1 MCEWGRIMGKP
12 VLMDFF
18 AEWCGP
24 CHQQTPI
31 IDELKKRMGDQV
43 DIRKI
48 DVGVDSEQTRQYAAK
63 YDIQFVPTL
72 IIEKDGQLVRK
83 LVGVQDLGTLE
94 GILTPLV
101 EQ

>member
-1 MCEWGRIMGKP
+1 MEKP

-31 IDELKKRMGDQV
+31 IDELKAKMGDRV

-72 IIEKDGQLVRK
+72 VIEKADGTLVRK

-94 GILTPLV
+94 GILKPLV
-101 EQ
+101 EP

>member
-1 MCEWGRIMGKP
+1 MGKP

-72 IIEKDGQLVRK
+72 VIEKDGVLVRK
-83 LVGVQDLGTLE
+83 LVGVQDLATLE
-94 GILTPLV
+94 SILKPLV
-101 EQ
+101 EK

>member
-1 MCEWGRIMGKP
+1 MGKP

-31 IDELKKRMGDQV
+31 IDELKAKMGDRVEIQ
-43 DIRKI
+43 KI
-48 DVGVDSEQTRQYAAK
+48 DVGVDSEQTRKYAAK

-101 EQ
+101 EK

>member
-1 MCEWGRIMGKP
+1 MGYSLMGKP
-12 VLMDFF
+12 VLMDFY

-24 CHQQTPI
+24 CHQQSPI
-31 IDELKKRMGDQV
+31 IDKLKEKMGDQV

-72 IIEKDGQLVRK
+72 IIEKDGVLIQK
-83 LVGVQDLGTLE
+83 LVGVQDLEKLE
-94 GILTPLV
+94 SILKPLV
-101 EQ
+101 GQ

>member
-1 MCEWGRIMGKP
+1 MGYSLMGKP

-24 CHQQTPI
+24 CHQQSPI
-31 IDELKKRMGDQV
+31 IDELEARMGDKV
-43 DIRKI
+43 EIRKI

-72 IIEKDGQLVRK
+72 IIEKDGKIVQK
-83 LVGVQDLGTLE
+83 LVGVQDLEKLE
-94 GILTPLV
+94 SILKPLV
-101 EQ
+101 E

>member
-1 MCEWGRIMGKP
+1 MGYSVMGKP
-12 VLMDFF
+12 ILMDFF

-24 CHQQTPI
+24 CHQQSPI
-31 IDELKKRMGDQV
+31 IDELKKKMGDQV

-72 IIEKDGQLVRK
+72 VIEKDGALIQK
-83 LVGVQDLGTLE
+83 LVGVQDLARLE
-94 GILTPLV
+94 SILKPLV
-101 EQ
+101 

>member
-1 MCEWGRIMGKP
+1 MGYSVMGKP
-12 VLMDFF
+12 ILMDFF

-24 CHQQTPI
+24 CHQQSPI
-31 IDELKKRMGDQV
+31 IDELKKKMGDQV

-72 IIEKDGQLVRK
+72 VIEKDGALIQK
-83 LVGVQDLGTLE
+83 LVGVQDLAKLE
-94 GILTPLV
+94 SILKPLV
-101 EQ
+101 

>member
-1 MCEWGRIMGKP
+1 MGYSFMGKP

-72 IIEKDGQLVRK
+72 VIEKDGVLVRK
-83 LVGVQDLGTLE
+83 LVGVQDLKSLE
-94 GILTPLV
+94 SILKPLV
-101 EQ
+101 GQ

>member
-1 MCEWGRIMGKP
+1 MGKP

-24 CHQQTPI
+24 CHQQSPI
-31 IDELKKRMGDQV
+31 IDELKQRMGDQV
-43 DIRKI
+43 EIKKI

-72 IIEKDGQLVRK
+72 IIEKDGKLVQK
-83 LVGVQDLGTLE
+83 LVGVQDLKSLE
-94 GILTPLV
+94 NILKPLV
-101 EQ
+101 GQ

>member
-1 MCEWGRIMGKP
+1 MGKP

-24 CHQQTPI
+24 CHQQSPI
-31 IDELKKRMGDQV
+31 IDELKKKMGDQV
-43 DIRKI
+43 DIKKI

-72 IIEKDGQLVRK
+72 VIEKDGALIQK
-83 LVGVQDLGTLE
+83 LVGVQDLAKLE
-94 GILTPLV
+94 SILKPLV
-101 EQ
+101 

>member
-1 MCEWGRIMGKP
+1 
-12 VLMDFF
+12 MDFF

-43 DIRKI
+43 DVQKI
-48 DVGVDSEQTRQYAAK
+48 DVGVDSEQTRQYAAR

-72 IIEKDGQLVRK
+72 IIEKDGTLVRK
-83 LVGVQDLGTLE
+83 LVSVQDLGTLE
-94 GILTPLV
+94 SILKPLV
-101 EQ
+101 E

>member
-1 MCEWGRIMGKP
+1 MEKP

-31 IDELKKRMGDQV
+31 IDELKAKMGDRV

-48 DVGVDSEQTRQYAAK
+48 DVGIDSEQTRQYAAK

-72 IIEKDGQLVRK
+72 VIEKADGTLVRK

-94 GILTPLV
+94 GILKPLV
-101 EQ
+101 EP

>member
-1 MCEWGRIMGKP
+1 MGKP

-31 IDELKKRMGDQV
+31 IEKLRERMGDKV

-48 DVGVDSEQTRQYAAK
+48 DVGIDSEETRRYATK
-63 YDIQFVPTL
+63 YDLQFVPTL
-72 IIEKDGQLVRK
+72 VIEKDGVLIKK
-83 LVGVQDLGTLE
+83 LVGVQSLE
-94 GILTPLV
+94 ALEKILKPLV
-101 EQ
+101 DQ

>member
-1 MCEWGRIMGKP
+1 
-12 VLMDFF
+12 MDFF

-31 IDELKKRMGDQV
+31 IDELKAKMGDEI

-48 DVGVDSEQTRQYAAK
+48 DVGVDSEQTRQYATK

-72 IIEKDGQLVRK
+72 VIEKDGQLVRK
-83 LVGVQDLGTLE
+83 LVGVQDLSTLE
-94 GILTPLV
+94 GILKPLV

>member
-1 MCEWGRIMGKP
+1 MGYCLMGKP

-24 CHQQTPI
+24 CHQQSPI
-31 IDELKKRMGDQV
+31 IDELKVKMGDLV

-48 DVGVDSEQTRQYAAK
+48 DVGVDSEETRRYAAQ

-72 IIEKDGQLVRK
+72 IIEKDGKLVRK

-94 GILTPLV
+94 NILKPLV

>member
-1 MCEWGRIMGKP
+1 MGYSLMGKP

-72 IIEKDGQLVRK
+72 IIEKDGVLVRK
-83 LVGVQDLGTLE
+83 LVGVQDLKSLE
-94 GILTPLV
+94 SILKPLV
-101 EQ
+101 GQ

>member
-1 MCEWGRIMGKP
+1 MGYSLMGKP

-24 CHQQTPI
+24 CHQQSPI
-31 IDELKKRMGDQV
+31 IDELKAKMGDRV
-43 DIRKI
+43 DVQKI
-48 DVGVDSEQTRQYAAK
+48 DVGVDSEQTRKYAAK

-72 IIEKDGQLVRK
+72 VIEKDGALVQK
-83 LVGVQDLGTLE
+83 LVGVQDLEKLE
-94 GILTPLV
+94 SILKPLV

>member
-1 MCEWGRIMGKP
+1 MCEWGKAMGKP

-31 IDELKKRMGDQV
+31 IDELKKRMGDRV
-43 DIRKI
+43 DIQKI
-48 DVGVDSEQTRQYAAK
+48 DVGIDSEQTRQYAAR

-72 IIEKDGQLVRK
+72 IIEKDGNLIRK

-94 GILTPLV
+94 SILKPLV

>member
-1 MCEWGRIMGKP
+1 MGYSLMGKP

-24 CHQQTPI
+24 CHQQSPI

-72 IIEKDGQLVRK
+72 IIEKDGALVRK
-83 LVGVQDLGTLE
+83 LVGVQDLKSLE
-94 GILTPLV
+94 SILKPLV
-101 EQ
+101 GQ

>member
-1 MCEWGRIMGKP
+1 
-12 VLMDFF
+12 MDFF

-24 CHQQTPI
+24 CHQQSPI

-72 IIEKDGQLVRK
+72 IIEKDGALVRK
-83 LVGVQDLGTLE
+83 LVGVQDLKSLE
-94 GILTPLV
+94 SILKPLV
-101 EQ
+101 GQ

>member
-1 MCEWGRIMGKP
+1 MGKP

-24 CHQQTPI
+24 CHQQSPI
-31 IDELKKRMGDQV
+31 IDELKAKMGDQV

-48 DVGVDSEQTRQYAAK
+48 DVGVDSEETRRYAAQ

-72 IIEKDGQLVRK
+72 VIEKDGSLVRK
-83 LVGVQDLGTLE
+83 LVGVQDLRTLE
-94 GILTPLV
+94 NILKPLV

>member
-1 MCEWGRIMGKP
+1 MGKP
-12 VLMDFF
+12 VLMDFY

-24 CHQQTPI
+24 CRQQSPI
-31 IDELKKRMGDQV
+31 IDELKAKMGDKV
-43 DIRKI
+43 DIQKI

-72 IIEKDGQLVRK
+72 VIEKDGNLVRK
-83 LVGVQDLGTLE
+83 LVGVQDLDTLE
-94 GILTPLV
+94 GILRPLV